1 MLRMLLWCVFPLS
14 FVGVCFARDDHVLS
28 AQGGVLCQTE
38 AQALALI
45 AKGQTGLP
53 RPPKGCRVLEAGTR
67 IVWESDVPPSRHGG
81 YVFGY
86 GRAET
91 GDRAGYVLA
100 YDDISRAQAGPSRG
114 MSQEQIN
121 VMQHATSLFVA
132 SKWCTNYVV
141 DLVTINEA
149 VRRAKINAN
158 TQPHKS
164 YLEQRLRES
173 QESVASAG
181 AVIACAVFYD
191 HYGPSGKS
199 VPGQM
204 IRR

>member
-1 MLRMLLWCVFPLS
+1 MSRMLLWCVVPFCLA
-14 FVGVCFARDDHVLS
+14 GVCFARDDHVLG
-28 AQGGVLCQTE
+28 AQGGVSCQTE
-38 AQALALI
+38 APGRALM
-45 AKGQTGLP
+45 AKGQAGLP
-53 RPPKGCRVLEAGTR
+53 KPPKGCRAIQAGAR
-67 IVWESDVPPSRHGG
+67 IVWETDVPPFRQDG

-86 GRAET
+86 GRAEP
-91 GDRAGYVLA
+91 DDQAGYVLA
-100 YDDISRAQAGPSRG
+100 YDDIRQASSAPRRG
-114 MSQEQIN
+114 LSQEQIN

-132 SKWCTNYVV
+132 SKWCMKYVV
-141 DLVTINEA
+141 DLTTINEA

-158 TQPHKS
+158 TEPHKL

-173 QESVASAG
+173 QDSVASAG

-191 HYGPSGKS
+191 NYGPNGKS